1 MHRRTG
7 GVADR
12 KNAGNA
18 DRRLGAGR
26 CPRRRLGRL
35 CRQNPALL
43 AAFPTGLRSQSA
55 RLLTDLLA
63 ADVSALEDTLTYLS
77 TRPAPAVDYVTAET
91 AKAKG
96 GVCLTD
102 AGMAAVR
109 DLLS

>member
-1 MHRRTG
+1 M
-7 GVADR
+7 
-12 KNAGNA
+12 
-18 DRRLGAGR
+18 
-26 CPRRRLGRL
+26 
-35 CRQNPALL
+35 
-43 AAFPTGLRSQSA
+43 
-55 RLLTDLLA
+55 TDLLA

-77 TRPAPAVDYVTAET
+77 ARPAPAVDYVTAET

>member
-1 MHRRTG
+1 MLTG
-7 GVADR
+7 ASAQADAR
-12 KNAGNA
+12 AA
-18 DRRLGAGR
+18 VWAAFA
-26 CPRRRLGRL
+26 
-35 CRQNPALL
+35 RQNPALL
-43 AAFPTGLRSQSA
+43 AAFPAGLRSQSA